1 MCPKRVRNA
10 ERGDWVVAYRLH
22 YRHPV
27 KDLAETYS
35 DEDRFWIAR
44 QLIDDYHWSVS
55 RAAAALGFNVSR
67 FAQLEDR
74 MEVAS

>member
-10 ERGDWVVAYRLH
+10 ERGDWVVAHRLH
-22 YRHPV
+22 YGHPV
-27 KDLAETYS
+27 QVPNDH
-35 DEDRFWIAR
+35 DERFWIAR

-74 MEVAS
+74 MAVAS

>member
-22 YRHPV
+22 YGHPV
-27 KDLAETYS
+27 KDLADTYS
-35 DEDRFWIAR
+35 FDERFWIAR

-67 FAQLEDR
+67 FAQLEDH